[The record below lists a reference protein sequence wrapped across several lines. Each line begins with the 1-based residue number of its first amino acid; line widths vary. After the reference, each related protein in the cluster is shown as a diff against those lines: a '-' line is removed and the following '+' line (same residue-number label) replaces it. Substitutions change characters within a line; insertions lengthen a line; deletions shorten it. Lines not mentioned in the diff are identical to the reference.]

1 MEIINA
7 KFRNLY
13 DVSFGECLKEIGVYV
28 LWSGHAQRRPTYL
41 GEGHIVDRVATHM
54 KSSDK
59 PFSSSSTLDGCVAI
73 MDDGSEQKRKGDAE
87 IIECTLLRAAEY
99 LDLVPTHNSASG
111 KRASLHRRGSRHETI
126 RVNITGIHPL
136 RNTKLNGTAR
146 LTWRWEDGW
155 ELVEIPWRRS

>member
-7 KFRNLY
+7 TFRDIY
-13 DVSFGECLKEIGVYV
+13 DVSFGACLKEIGVYV

-41 GEGHIVDRVATHM
+41 GEGHVVDRVVTHM
-54 KSSDK
+54 RSWDK
-59 PFSSSSTLDGCVAI
+59 PFGSSSTLDGCVAI
-73 MDDGSEQKRKGDAE
+73 MDEGGDAQRKSDAE
-87 IIECTLLRAAEY
+87 IVECTLLHAAEQ
-99 LDLVPTHNSASG
+99 LDLVPTHNSAPG
-111 KRASLHRRGSRHETI
+111 KRASIHRRGSLHDTI
-126 RVNITGIHPL
+126 RVNIKGVHPL